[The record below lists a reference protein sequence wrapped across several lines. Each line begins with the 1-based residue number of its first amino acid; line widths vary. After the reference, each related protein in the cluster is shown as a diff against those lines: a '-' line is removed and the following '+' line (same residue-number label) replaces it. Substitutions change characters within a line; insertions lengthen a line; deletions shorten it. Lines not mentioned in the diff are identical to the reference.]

1 MSAHRVVIVGGGFA
15 GIRAANALAR
25 LPVEVTLIDRAN
37 HHLFQPLLYQVATG
51 VLSAGQIAP
60 PLRSLFRGQD
70 SVRVVLADVEA
81 FDLDRRVVHGR
92 AETALEI
99 PYDTLIVAAGA
110 THSYFGHEAW
120 ADASLPM
127 KTLDDAH
134 RLRSHVLRAFEVAEQ
149 MPPGAERNAWL
160 TFAVVGAGPTG
171 VELAGQLSVLA
182 RRILKGEYRAIDPAD
197 ARIVLFDGGPV
208 VLPAYHGRLSAH
220 AQRDLQELGIEVEV
234 DSVVVGVDPTG
245 VEVARAGGRS
255 RIAARS
261 VIWAAGVE
269 ASPLGRALAES
280 SGAELDRAGRL
291 RVAPDLTLP
300 GHPEVFVVGDMALVQ
315 GVPGLAPA
323 AIQEGVFAAK
333 VIKARIRD
341 KAPPSQF
348 KFRDRGSIAT
358 IGRLRAVGVVFGLR
372 VAGLPAF
379 VLWGAVHLYYLIG
392 WGNRLGAIA
401 RWMWNALARNRRE
414 RLISLAD
421 AAESQRLDGDAPLR
435 LAA

>member
-1 MSAHRVVIVGGGFA
+1 MSTHRVVIVGGGFA
-15 GIRAANALAR
+15 GIRAARALAR
-25 LPVEVTLIDRAN
+25 LPVEVTLVDRAN

-60 PLRSLFRGQD
+60 PLRSLFRKQRG
-70 SVRVVLADVEA
+70 VRVMLAEVDG
-81 FDLDRRVVHGR
+81 FDLDGRRVR
-92 AETALEI
+92 AAAESALEI
-99 PYDTLIVAAGA
+99 PYDSLIVAAGA
-110 THSYFGHEAW
+110 THSYFGHEEW

-149 MPPGAERNAWL
+149 MAPGPERDAWL

-182 RRILKGEYRAIDPAD
+182 RRILRDEYRAIDPAG
-197 ARIVLFDGGPV
+197 ARIVLFDAGPA
-208 VLPAYHGRLSAH
+208 VLPAYPEPLSAH
-220 AQRDLQELGIEVEV
+220 AKRDLERLGIEV
-234 DSVVVGVDPTG
+234 DLDAAVVGVDPGG
-245 VEVARAGGRS
+245 VQIERAGKRS
-255 RIAARS
+255 RTAARS

-269 ASPLGRALAES
+269 ASPLGHALAES

-300 GHPEVFVVGDMALVQ
+300 GHPDVFVVGDMALVP

-323 AIQEGVFAAK
+323 AIQEGLFAAR
-333 VIKARIRD
+333 VIKARLRET
-341 KAPPSQF
+341 APPRQF
-348 KFRDRGSIAT
+348 KYRDRGSIAT
-358 IGRLRAVGVVFGLR
+358 IGRLHAVGVVFGVR

-379 VLWGAVHLYYLIG
+379 ALWAAVHLYYLIG

-401 RWMWNALARNRRE
+401 RWMWTALARNRRE

-421 AAESQRLDGDAPLR
+421 DAKGARLEGDGPLQ